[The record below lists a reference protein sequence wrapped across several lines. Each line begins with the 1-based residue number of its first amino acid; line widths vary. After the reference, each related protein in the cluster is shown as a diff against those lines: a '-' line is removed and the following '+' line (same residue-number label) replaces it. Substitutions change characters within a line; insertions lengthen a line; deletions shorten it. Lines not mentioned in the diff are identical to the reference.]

1 MLNNKEIKLLKIIN
15 DNANKQGV
23 TLISLGAILVFLDN
37 SKFTKDSIKKALI
50 LLMQNDYLEVVFIAK
65 NSEEYCLI
73 TLKSKGKNYKVEK
86 ESVLRQLLFK
96 IGFAFLGAIVSFIVG
111 RILYFI
117 FS

>member
-1 MLNNKEIKLLKIIN
+1 MLNNKEIKLLKILN
-15 DNANKQGV
+15 DNANKQGAV
-23 TLISLGAILVFLDN
+23 LISLGAILVFLN
-37 SKFTKDSIKKALI
+37 NPKLTQESVKKSLI
-50 LLMQNDYLEVVFIAK
+50 LLMQNDYLEVVFITK

-86 ESVLRQLLFK
+86 ESVIRQLLFK

-111 RILYFI
+111 KILYFI